1 MDCPSSV
8 HFVDLAAV
16 QEAEMPQT
24 ELFERL
30 SEKLDEM
37 RSSVVTIAVEQ
48 AKMAGKL
55 EAMEG
60 QLTALQRTLA
70 DVNTLRDNVTRLQE
84 QVLGLKAKELRTWI
98 EKLVAGAIGGGLA
111 AGAQYFLK

>member
-1 MDCPSSV
+1 MDCPTNV
-8 HFVDLAAV
+8 HFVDLDAV
-16 QEAEMPQT
+16 WEAEMPQA

-60 QLTALQRTLA
+60 QLTTLQRMLA

-84 QVLGLKAKELRTWI
+84 QVAQLKAKELRTWI
-98 EKLVAGAIGGGLA
+98 EKLVAGAVGGGLA
-111 AGAQYFLK
+111 AGAQYLLR